1 MGRCSWGV
9 PPARVCRHFHLSISR
24 QFLKTPN
31 NKRSLQQKASDTES
45 DGVELTFISA
55 PAVLKGMH
63 FFWRVKPMDTLSNL
77 LREIWMRL
85 ARIVFFNRSQ
95 ARFVVILGGPGF
107 GKDTVAERL
116 KERLGLPVLTTGSLL
131 RSAIASGSALGNE
144 IAPLVNSG
152 KFVDDAIILRLVRAE
167 LAKPEYAHGAILNG
181 IPRTLTQASALR
193 SQLTWWGNKV
203 NRVVMLEVSEEDVL
217 ERLSLR
223 RICSNKSCNK
233 SYHLKFAP
241 STKEGVCDSCK
252 CELQTRQDDN
262 PDVVRER
269 LRVYNETFGPL
280 RKFYEQS
287 SLLTRVRSDNKK
299 SVDEIVKDVIFT
311 IEQFD

>member
-1 MGRCSWGV
+1 
-9 PPARVCRHFHLSISR
+9 
-24 QFLKTPN
+24 
-31 NKRSLQQKASDTES
+31 
-45 DGVELTFISA
+45 
-55 PAVLKGMH
+55 
-63 FFWRVKPMDTLSNL
+63 
-77 LREIWMRL
+77 MRL

-131 RSAIASGSALGNE
+131 RAAIASGSALGQE

-152 KFVDDAIILRLVRAE
+152 KFVEDAVIMRLVREE
-167 LAKPEYAHGAILNG
+167 LAKPEYSHGAILNG
-181 IPRTLTQASALR
+181 IPRTLSQANALR

-203 NRVVMLEVSEEDVL
+203 NRVVMLEVCDEDVM

-223 RICSNKSCNK
+223 RICSNKGCNK

-241 STKEGVCDSCK
+241 PAKEGVCDSCK
-252 CELQTRQDDN
+252 SELQTRKDDD

-269 LRVYNETFGPL
+269 LRVFNETFGPL
-280 RKFYEQS
+280 RQFYQQN
-287 SLLTRVRSDNKK
+287 SLLTCVRSDNKK
-299 SVDEIVKDVIFT
+299 SVEEVVKDVIFT

>member
-1 MGRCSWGV
+1 
-9 PPARVCRHFHLSISR
+9 
-24 QFLKTPN
+24 
-31 NKRSLQQKASDTES
+31 
-45 DGVELTFISA
+45 
-55 PAVLKGMH
+55 
-63 FFWRVKPMDTLSNL
+63 MDTLSNL

-107 GKDTVAERL
+107 GKDTIAERL

-131 RSAIASGSALGNE
+131 RAAIASGSALGQE

-152 KFVDDAIILRLVRAE
+152 KFVDDTVIMRLVREE
-167 LAKPEYAHGAILNG
+167 LAKPEYSHGAILNG
-181 IPRTLTQASALR
+181 IPRTVNQANALR

-203 NRVVMLEVSEEDVL
+203 NRVVMLEVEAEDVL

-223 RICSNKSCNK
+223 RICLNKSCNK
-233 SYHLKFAP
+233 TYHLKFAP
-241 STKEGVCDSCK
+241 PMQEGVCDSCK
-252 CELQTRQDDN
+252 CALHTRQDDD

-269 LRVYNETFGPL
+269 LRVYGETFGPL

-287 SLLTRVRSDNKK
+287 SLLTRVKSDNKK
-299 SVDEIVKDVIFT
+299 SVEEVVKDVIFT